1 MIATDRCIR
10 SPHSCAPL
18 PPFNISSNSSAN
30 LRAGSRRW
38 RRERCRLHD
47 DGWKG
52 GRRDVCD
59 AQGDEEVTIDESKC
73 INSFQNHRLARLLLI
88 FPPSFGLPPPPSPEP
103 KIRAEAPQGASE
115 RQFNW
120 QEIRERTT
128 VPENGLQILVLMCKP
143 FSAPLGPLKKVQKT
157 QKSSKDSFK
166 LQSLKESRTIVFL

>member
-1 MIATDRCIR
+1 M
-10 SPHSCAPL
+10 L
-18 PPFNISSNSSAN
+18 K
-30 LRAGSRRW
+30 RR
-38 RRERCRLHD
+38 
-47 DGWKG
+47 K
-52 GRRDVCD
+52 
-59 AQGDEEVTIDESKC
+59 K
-73 INSFQNHRLARLLLI
+73 
-88 FPPSFGLPPPPSPEP
+88 
-103 KIRAEAPQGASE
+103 GASE